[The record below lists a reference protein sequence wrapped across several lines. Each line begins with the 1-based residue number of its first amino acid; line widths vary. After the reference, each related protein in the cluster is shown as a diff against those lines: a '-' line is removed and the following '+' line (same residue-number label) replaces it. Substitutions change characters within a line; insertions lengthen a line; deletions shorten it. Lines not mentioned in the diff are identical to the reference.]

1 MLPRGVLPISRTD
14 LAPPPAADAPPRRWT
29 LHGLNNG
36 TIFGITYHGVRRL
49 PRAVSYAIGHVGSS
63 LVSAFAPAATAALA
77 DNLRPLFPAESEAR
91 LRRRALDTYRSYT
104 RDAIDFLRA
113 IDDPNV
119 ADAFELSE
127 DTRRR
132 ARSMQALGRGAL
144 LVTGHFGNWE
154 AGGLLMARALKLP
167 LTVLAMR
174 EPDDTV
180 NRLRNEIRTR
190 MGVQTIEVRQ
200 SLDTPLQ
207 IRAALS
213 RNQFVALLVDRHIG
227 RDRVPVTLFGRQ
239 AWFLRT
245 PLVLAALTGAPLAV
259 STVERSGPGRFLAS
273 MSEPIA
279 MPPGAVRDEW
289 IAAAAQ
295 QIADQIAERIRRR
308 PECWYHFY
316 RYWDAQRDDY
326 RGLE

>member
-1 MLPRGVLPISRTD
+1 VET
-14 LAPPPAADAPPRRWT
+14 APGDAAPRRWT

-36 TIFGITYHGVRRL
+36 TIFSLTYHGVRRL
-49 PRAVSYAIGHVGSS
+49 PRRVSYAIGHAGSS
-63 LVSAFAPAATAALA
+63 LVAAFAPASTAAIA
-77 DNLRPLFPAESEAR
+77 DNLRPLFPGESDAQ
-91 LRRRALDTYRSYT
+91 LRRRALETYRSYT

-113 IDDPNV
+113 IEDPHV
-119 ADAFELSE
+119 ADAFEFSD
-127 DTRRR
+127 DTRRH
-132 ARSMQALGRGAL
+132 ALSMQAAGRGAL

-154 AGGLLMARALKLP
+154 AGGLMMARALNLP

-174 EPDDTV
+174 EADETV
-180 NRLRNEIRTR
+180 NRIRNEIRDR
-190 MGVQTIEVRQ
+190 IGVQTIEVRQ

-207 IRAALS
+207 IRAALA

-227 RDRVPVTLFGRQ
+227 RDRVQVTLFGRP

-245 PLVLAALTGAPLAV
+245 PLVIAALTGAPIAV
-259 STVERSGPGRFLAS
+259 SSVERSGPGRFHAS
-273 MSEPIA
+273 MSEPIT
-279 MPPGAVRDEW
+279 MPPGAAREEW
-289 IAAAAQ
+289 IAGAAQ
-295 QIADQIAERIRRR
+295 QIADQIAERVRRR

>member
-1 MLPRGVLPISRTD
+1 VEPGSGE
-14 LAPPPAADAPPRRWT
+14 APPRRWT

-36 TIFGITYHGVRRL
+36 TIFSLTYHGVRRL

-63 LVSAFAPAATAALA
+63 IVAVSSPASTAAIA
-77 DNLRPLFPAESEAR
+77 DNLRPLFPDATEAD

-113 IDDPNV
+113 IEDPHV
-119 ADAFELSE
+119 ADAFDISDE
-127 DTRRR
+127 TRRR
-132 ARSMQALGRGAL
+132 AQSMQAAGRGAL

-154 AGGLLMARALKLP
+154 AGGLLMARALRLP

-174 EPDDTV
+174 EADDTV
-180 NRLRNEIRTR
+180 NRIRNEIRDR
-190 MGVQTIEVRQ
+190 IGVQTIEVRQ

-207 IRAALS
+207 LRAALS
-213 RNQFVALLVDRHIG
+213 RNQFVAMLVDRHIG
-227 RDRVPVTLFGRQ
+227 RDRVPVTLFGRP

-245 PLVLAALTGAPLAV
+245 PLVIAALTGAPIAV
-259 STVERSGPGRFLAS
+259 SSVERTGPGRFLAS
-273 MSEPIA
+273 MSEPIT
-279 MPPGAVRDEW
+279 MPRGAVRDEW

-295 QIADQIAERIRRR
+295 QIADQIAERVRRR

>member
-1 MLPRGVLPISRTD
+1 M
-14 LAPPPAADAPPRRWT
+14 
-29 LHGLNNG
+29 
-36 TIFGITYHGVRRL
+36 TYHGVRRL
-49 PRAVSYAIGHVGSS
+49 PRAVSYAIGHAGSS
-63 LVSAFAPAATAALA
+63 LVAAFAPASTAAIA
-77 DNLRPLFPAESEAR
+77 DNLRPLFPDESDAQ

-113 IDDPNV
+113 IEDPDV
-119 ADAFELSE
+119 ANAFEFSDE
-127 DTRRR
+127 TRRR
-132 ARSMQALGRGAL
+132 ALAMQALGRGAL

-154 AGGLLMARALKLP
+154 AGGLMMARALQLP

-174 EPDDTV
+174 EADDTV
-180 NRLRNEIRTR
+180 NRIRNDIRAR

-245 PLVLAALTGAPLAV
+245 PLVIAALTGAPIAV
-259 STVERSGPGRFLAS
+259 SSVERSGPGRFLAS
-273 MSEPIA
+273 MSEPIT
-279 MPPGAVRDEW
+279 MPRGAGRDEW
-289 IAAAAQ
+289 IAGAAQ
-295 QIADQIAERIRRR
+295 QIADQIAERVRRR

-326 RGLE
+326 RGLD